1 MRVSLPEAL
10 NKINLQLAL
19 AYAEAAKFEEARR
32 HVDLAR
38 NASYGVATLEAT
50 AERVLTPVKTR
61 LKEHMR
67 IARQRTEAS
76 PADGAAAV
84 RDLLAH
90 ATPLVAIFDIFFG
103 EAANGAKELLDETAT
118 TCVECLVSYQ
128 KKMEDNHAFVDLL
141 QMTLPLADAVELRY
155 RIEKNIQIGKHNL
168 AFAELEPIRAICEAA
183 AKATEANPASGD
195 KEAQRILSA
204 TSHILPKLS
213 SSGLPQE
220 TIDRARDE
228 VALALMHCAVVFG
241 NTTEKWK
248 PCIAILEQSL
258 RLAVGPDAKDRVTR
272 NLQTV
277 QKNNTIYGDLTPIY
291 SAPSLSRI
299 NGIGFALYGC
309 TDQDPTTAS
318 HLATYYFVFL
328 AIPIFPICRYRV
340 VPTGE
345 GYRFFGKAPLRTF
358 DKWHLAISVGL
369 IIWLVIALSSTNSTP
384 SAGFYAPSPPVSV
397 PAPSPSYDSERA
409 EIESDRSAAN
419 ALESQVEELGRE
431 IESERLSLDRT
442 SQSALDQFNARVDRY
457 NALVGQ
463 AKAATAAFNQKVD
476 RYNAKLRQ

>member
-1 MRVSLPEAL
+1 M
-10 NKINLQLAL
+10 
-19 AYAEAAKFEEARR
+19 
-32 HVDLAR
+32 R
-38 NASYGVATLEAT
+38 NASYRVATLEAT

-76 PADGAAAV
+76 PADGASAV

-118 TCVECLVSYQ
+118 ICVECLVSYQ

-141 QMTLPLADAVELRY
+141 QMTLPLADALELRQ

-168 AFAELEPIRAICEAA
+168 AFAELEPIRAMCEAA
-183 AKATEANPASGD
+183 AKAAEANPASGD

-228 VALALMHCAVVFG
+228 AALALMHCAVVFG
-241 NTTEKWK
+241 NNTEKWK

-272 NLQTV
+272 NLPDGSEKQYTLWRPYPHLLSSLPKQDKRHRFCALRV
-277 QKNNTIYGDLTPIY
+277 YGSRSHNRFPPRHLLFRFPGDSHFPDLPVSSSPYRQGISVLRQS
-291 SAPSLSRI
+291 SASNIRQMASRH
-299 NGIGFALYGC
+299 FRW
-309 TDQDPTTAS
+309 PH
-318 HLATYYFVFL
+318 HLAGNRPKL
-328 AIPIFPICRYRV
+328 H
-340 VPTGE
+340 
-345 GYRFFGKAPLRTF
+345 KQ
-358 DKWHLAISVGL
+358 H
-369 IIWLVIALSSTNSTP
+369 
-384 SAGFYAPSPPVSV
+384 
-397 PAPSPSYDSERA
+397 SERWFLRA
-409 EIESDRSAAN
+409 VATRFCSSAQP
-419 ALESQVEELGRE
+419 LIR
-431 IESERLSLDRT
+431 
-442 SQSALDQFNARVDRY
+442 
-457 NALVGQ
+457 
-463 AKAATAAFNQKVD
+463 
-476 RYNAKLRQ
+476 